1 MAWSSIARFWLA
13 GRGLSFRTGKYI
25 GQALLVGLFAGFVV
39 VAFRGLIRL
48 GDTWIFQLLGQEVL
62 SSGFRIFLPAAGAL
76 AGYLL
81 IRRFDSLEHV
91 RGTDSAILAFH
102 RRHGYVP
109 PAVLPVKSVASVLT
123 VSSGGSAGYEGPV
136 TLIGAACGSV
146 VASGW

>member
-48 GDTWIFQLLGQEVL
+48 GDMWIYQWLGQKVL

-76 AGYLL
+76 AAVYIAADDVFGVLDDRFGVVCKYDLCLGALL
-81 IRRFDSLEHV
+81 ADH
-91 RGTDSAILAFH
+91 
-102 RRHGYVP
+102 
-109 PAVLPVKSVASVLT
+109 
-123 VSSGGSAGYEGPV
+123 
-136 TLIGAACGSV
+136 
-146 VASGW
+146 

>member
-48 GDTWIFQLLGQEVL
+48 GDKWIFQWLGQEVL
-62 SSGFRIFLPAAGAL
+62 SSGFRHFLPAAGAL

-109 PAVLPVKSVASVLT
+109 PAVLPVKSAASVLT
-123 VSSGGSAGYEGPV
+123 VAGF
-136 TLIGAACGSV
+136 GAFA
-146 VASGW
+146 A